1 MRKLISMMLML
12 CAIVT
17 FSACSSDDDGPT
29 NPITNAVV
37 PSSAKIG
44 SEVTVQG
51 SGFATGQT
59 ILLQPESGDAVDANA
74 KMSSNGATFTIP
86 YTLSAGKVNVVLKS
100 GNDSWTLGS
109 INLLD
114 ADNPISALSLPSEMA
129 QGKEITISG
138 IGFAEGDKILLAS
151 PSTKSNLIQNPYI
164 SGTVT
169 SDGLKFTL
177 PNYNGEGMA
186 DVKLVRGNSSW
197 SLGEAYIY
205 QPRQIESI
213 TISGNTMVS
222 MYAGMIG
229 LTEDDLVLNL
239 AYNDNVMLS
248 AITSNATNVAWQLK
262 YDGKKVTCDNYTF
275 TLDDQNRVVSSTRQD
290 PDYTTGEYVESKYV
304 WSYDAN
310 GYLVSVKKEGAESD
324 DNNFV
329 ASYADGN
336 LGGYTMSFTNELATA
351 NKNLRVCPETVEP
364 AFLINTF
371 AWLMQRDDLFL
382 GFLINQNV
390 KVSAYVP
397 TQFIAGDIDP
407 STGADI
413 QTKADM
419 TSSFKDNVLTLQ
431 TTGAAIAASQLY
443 YANTVS
449 VKYKNK

>member
-229 LTEDDLVLNL
+229 LTEDALKLNL
-239 AYNDNVMLS
+239 SYNEDGSLK
-248 AITSNATNVAWQLK
+248 AISSNSGLEWSFT
-262 YDGKKVTCDNYTF
+262 YDGKTVSTTGQTTGAPYTYS
-275 TLDDQNRVVSSTRQD
+275 LDDNGRIVKSTGRD
-290 PDYTTGEYVESKYV
+290 MYGDDVTYT
-304 WSYDAN
+304 WNYDAD
-310 GYLVSVKKEGAESD
+310 GYLVSVKQDGSDNPDFSCTYNEGNMSGYD
-324 DNNFV
+324 
-329 ASYADGN
+329 
-336 LGGYTMSFTNELATA
+336 LGFANELSTD
-351 NKNLRVCPETVEP
+351 KNLRVCPYTVEP
-364 AFLINTF
+364 IYLLNSFGLIFT
-371 AWLMQRDDLFL
+371 REDLFI
-382 GFLINQNV
+382 GFLINRDV
-390 KVSAYVP
+390 KVSSFVP
-397 TQFIAGDIDP
+397 SQFVAGDMDNA
-407 STGADI
+407 TGETISNTAAI
-413 QTKADM
+413 QK
-419 TSSFKDNVLTLQ
+419 SFVNNALTLT
-431 TTGAAIAASQLY
+431 TTGSTISGAQSLF
-443 YANTVS
+443 ANTV
-449 VKYKNK
+449 VVTYKNK

>member
-229 LTEDDLVLNL
+229 LTEDALKLNL
-239 AYNDNVMLS
+239 SYNEDGSLK
-248 AITSNATNVAWQLK
+248 AISSNSGLEWAFT
-262 YDGKKVTCDNYTF
+262 YDGKTVSTTGQTTGAPYTYS
-275 TLDDQNRVVSSTRQD
+275 LDDNGRVVKSTGYD
-290 PDYTTGEYVESKYV
+290 MYGDEVTYT
-304 WSYDAN
+304 WNYDAD
-310 GYLVSVKKEGAESD
+310 GYLVNVKQEGSD
-324 DNNFV
+324 TPDFSCTYNE
-329 ASYADGN
+329 GN
-336 LGGYTMSFTNELATA
+336 MSGYDLGFANELSTD
-351 NKNLRVCPETVEP
+351 KNLRVCPYTVEP
-364 AFLINTF
+364 IYLLNSFGLIFT
-371 AWLMQRDDLFL
+371 REDLFI
-382 GFLINQNV
+382 GFLINRDV
-390 KVSAYVP
+390 KVSSFVP
-397 TQFIAGDIDP
+397 NQFVAGDMDNA
-407 STGADI
+407 TGETISNTAAI
-413 QTKADM
+413 EK
-419 TSSFKDNVLTLQ
+419 SFANNALTLT
-431 TTGAAIAASQLY
+431 TTGSTISGAQSLF
-443 YANTVS
+443 ANTV
-449 VKYKNK
+449 VVTYKNK

>member
-213 TISGNTMVS
+213 TISDNAMMK
-222 MYAGMIG
+222 MYASMIG
-229 LTEDDLVLNL
+229 LTEDALKLNL
-239 AYNDNVMLS
+239 NYNEDGSLK
-248 AITSNATNVAWQLK
+248 AISSNSGLEWAFT
-262 YDGKKVTCDNYTF
+262 YDGKTVSTTGQTTGAPYTYS
-275 TLDDQNRVVSSTRQD
+275 LDDNGRVVKSTGYD
-290 PDYTTGEYVESKYV
+290 MYGDEVTYT
-304 WSYDAN
+304 WNYDAD
-310 GYLVSVKKEGAESD
+310 GYLVNVKQEGSD
-324 DNNFV
+324 TPDFSCTYNE
-329 ASYADGN
+329 GN
-336 LGGYTMSFTNELATA
+336 MSGYDLGFANELSTD
-351 NKNLRVCPETVEP
+351 KNLRVCPYTVEP
-364 AFLINTF
+364 IYLLNSFGLIFT
-371 AWLMQRDDLFL
+371 REDLFI
-382 GFLINQNV
+382 GFLINRDV
-390 KVSAYVP
+390 KVSSFVP
-397 TQFIAGDIDP
+397 NQFVAGDMDNA
-407 STGADI
+407 TGETISNTAAI
-413 QTKADM
+413 EK
-419 TSSFKDNVLTLQ
+419 SFANNALTLT
-431 TTGAAIAASQLY
+431 TTGSTISGAQSLF
-443 YANTVS
+443 ANTV
-449 VKYKNK
+449 VVTYKNK